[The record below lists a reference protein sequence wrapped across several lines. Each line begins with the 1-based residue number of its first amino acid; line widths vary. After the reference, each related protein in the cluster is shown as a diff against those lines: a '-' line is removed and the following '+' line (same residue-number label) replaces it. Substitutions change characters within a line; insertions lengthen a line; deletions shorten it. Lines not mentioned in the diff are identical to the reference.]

1 MEFIKK
7 EPIIFLVAGKARSG
21 KSTVAKIIEEEY
33 SKKNKKVLVTQ
44 VTKYLKNYIEE
55 ITGNKVSDFNK
66 PRELLQ
72 KISSV
77 VIKDKL
83 GMSNFFTD
91 RLLEDLKIYS
101 YFFDVIIV
109 SDVRFESEIEIVKK
123 NFSTAIS
130 IGVIRENYE
139 SDLSLEEKNDI
150 TEVAL
155 DNYNGYDY
163 KIVNNNDDLYF
174 MVNDILKDI
183 GSY

>member
-7 EPIIFLVAGKARSG
+7 EPVIFLVAGKARSG

-33 SKKNKKVLVTQ
+33 VKKNKKVLVTQ
-44 VTKYLKNYIEE
+44 ITKYLKKYIEE
-55 ITGNKVSDFNK
+55 ITDIKLNDSNK

-77 VIKDKL
+77 VIKDEL
-83 GMSNFFTD
+83 GMPNFFVD

-109 SDVRFESEIEIVKK
+109 SDVRFENEIEVVRK
-123 NFSTAIS
+123 NFSNVIS
-130 IGVIRENYE
+130 LGVIRENYE
-139 SDLSLEEKNDI
+139 SDLSIEEKKDI
-150 TEVAL
+150 TETSL

-163 KIVNNNDDLYF
+163 RIINNNQDNLYF
-174 MVNDILKDI
+174 EVVNILSEI
-183 GSY
+183 SS